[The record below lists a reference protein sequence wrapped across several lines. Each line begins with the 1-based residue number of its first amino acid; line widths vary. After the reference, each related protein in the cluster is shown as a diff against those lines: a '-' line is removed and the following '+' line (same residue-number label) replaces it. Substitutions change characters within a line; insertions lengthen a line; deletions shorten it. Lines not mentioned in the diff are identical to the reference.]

1 MNSKLALTSIVIFAV
16 IMGMASM
23 TPATA
28 AKNKVDLCHYSAE
41 ETILV
46 DTNGDGI
53 GDTEEVIPGHWLI
66 INISANGKA
75 VNAHENN
82 HAQDNGDGTY
92 AYDFVITDADPT
104 VQAQNQTACDALI
117 TPPEEFNVSI
127 PLGTGSLGC
136 EETNECYIPADLTV
150 NVGDI
155 VTWSN
160 DDVLGQHTVTSGAPG
175 AHDGVF
181 ESGLLFPGETF
192 SYTFNVV
199 GQFDYHC
206 HFHPWMTG
214 VVNVT

>member
-16 IMGMASM
+16 IMGIASL

-28 AKNKVDLCHYSAE
+28 AKNKVYLCHYSAE

-53 GDTEEVIPGHWLI
+53 GDTEKIIPGHWLV

-92 AYDFVITDADPT
+92 AYDFVITDEDPT
-104 VQAQNQTACDALI
+104 VQAQNQTVCDALI
-117 TPPEEFNVSI
+117 SPPEEFNVSI

-150 NVGDI
+150 NAGDI

-160 DDVLGQHTVTSGAPG
+160 DDVLGQHTVTSGDPG

-181 ESGLLFPGETF
+181 ESGFLFTGDTF
-192 SYTFNVV
+192 SYTFNEV
-199 GQFDYHC
+199 GEFVYHC
-206 HFHPWMTG
+206 HLHPWMTG